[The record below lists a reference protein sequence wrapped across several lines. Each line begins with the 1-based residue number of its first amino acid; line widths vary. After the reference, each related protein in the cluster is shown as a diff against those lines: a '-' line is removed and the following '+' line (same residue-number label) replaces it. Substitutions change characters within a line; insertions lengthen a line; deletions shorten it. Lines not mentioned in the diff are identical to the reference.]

1 MLLQGG
7 YVIGK
12 LPDRQVFKASPTQPF
27 EESLQV
33 ISVSFDAI
41 LSKMT
46 FCLEVR
52 LETFKP
58 LLSTAAMRRGTEC
71 PSDFSFDQSHR
82 SFRRVRTQLLVYS
95 YSQYSIN
102 IKSEIKSS
110 VMQ

>member
-1 MLLQGG
+1 MLLQGS

-27 EESLQV
+27 EESLQI

-52 LETFKP
+52 LEMFKP
-58 LLSTAAMRRGTEC
+58 LLSTAAMPRRSGIS
-71 PSDFSFDQSHR
+71 SDFLFEQSHR
-82 SFRRVRTQLLVYS
+82 SV
-95 YSQYSIN
+95 
-102 IKSEIKSS
+102 
-110 VMQ
+110 